1 MNTLGIDTMVTND
14 QDVTMADVIVW
25 EGLNEV
31 ASSTAHAKVCEPD
44 RFDEEVGT
52 KLALGRALRKLGRQL
67 ISDAYTTVH
76 ERDHERVK
84 QQEATRKGLEIKQQA
99 NRTFQLEF
107 AKLIEALHPGTL
119 QPKVKVESI
128 KKFKDF
134 DSVGGIEHVREN
146 LPG

>member
-1 MNTLGIDTMVTND
+1 MVTND

-25 EGLNEV
+25 EGLDEV

-67 ISDAYTTVH
+67 ISDAYDTVH
-76 ERDHERVK
+76 ERDHARAK
-84 QQEATRKGLEIKQQA
+84 QQAATRKGLEIKQQA

-107 AKLIEALHPGTL
+107 AALIEALHPGTL
-119 QPKVKVESI
+119 RPKVKVDSV
-128 KKFKDF
+128 KKFRDF
-134 DSVGGIEHVREN
+134 DHIPMQDLREN